1 MRPRKFSLSASA
13 RAAVFAALGL
23 SAFVAGTS
31 SALVAQQKSSAGT
44 FAFAENPA
52 NKKDGIFLLDGKPF
66 QIRGGEFHPQRVP
79 REYWDHRIKMCKAMG
94 LNTIAFYTMWND
106 FEQPDG
112 TFDFKTGS
120 RDIAAFLQLCKDN
133 GMWVLFRPGPYICG
147 EWDFGGLPA
156 YLLKDKDAKI
166 RTVKDKTF
174 MKAQERYLRAIAKVA
189 EPYLLKNGG
198 PILMTQIENEY
209 GSWFRKEPEYLRW
222 LKKFWTEQGFA
233 PLYMSDG
240 ATHHHLGGMI
250 YPDKD
255 ICVGLDPGL
264 NDNAWR
270 VANEK
275 NPGVPVFS
283 SETYP
288 GWLRRWGEGNWRPT
302 NLSGNIRWFM
312 KTGRSFSIF
321 PVHGGTNFGFTAG
334 ANNDPRT
341 GGDYHA
347 DLTSYDYGSPIDEQ
361 GRPTKEYHQYR
372 QIIADALKGKEELPP
387 IPAPIPVVEIADFT
401 PEFFA
406 NLRDGLRPL
415 GNGKKF
421 KTAPYF
427 EAFGQNQGLAFYRTT
442 VPAGPA
448 GTLDFDGIHDYAHV
462 YLDGKLIATVD
473 RRMKKAPVSV
483 PAREKAGTPL
493 EIMVE
498 GMGHINYDN
507 RGGSM
512 EKDRKGIVGAV
523 RLDGKPLGN
532 WVVAPKPLT
541 EASVAAAE
549 KSARDA
555 GALGGHFRGTFELSE
570 VGDTFLDMSQWGK
583 GVLYVNGH
591 NLGRY
596 WSRALDGRPV
606 GPQLRLF
613 CPAPFLKVG
622 KNQVDVVEFEQ
633 TEARPIRGC
642 KTRNFDMNDVKTEN
656 LNNQWD

>member
-1 MRPRKFSLSASA
+1 M
-13 RAAVFAALGL
+13 
-23 SAFVAGTS
+23 
-31 SALVAQQKSSAGT
+31 
-44 FAFAENPA
+44 
-52 NKKDGIFLLDGKPF
+52 
-66 QIRGGEFHPQRVP
+66 
-79 REYWDHRIKMCKAMG
+79 
-94 LNTIAFYTMWND
+94 
-106 FEQPDG
+106 
-112 TFDFKTGS
+112 
-120 RDIAAFLQLCKDN
+120 
-133 GMWVLFRPGPYICG
+133 
-147 EWDFGGLPA
+147 
-156 YLLKDKDAKI
+156 
-166 RTVKDKTF
+166 
-174 MKAQERYLRAIAKVA
+174 
-189 EPYLLKNGG
+189 
-198 PILMTQIENEY
+198 
-209 GSWFRKEPEYLRW
+209 
-222 LKKFWTEQGFA
+222 
-233 PLYMSDG
+233 
-240 ATHHHLGGMI
+240 
-250 YPDKD
+250 
-255 ICVGLDPGL
+255 
-264 NDNAWR
+264 
-270 VANEK
+270 
-275 NPGVPVFS
+275 
-283 SETYP
+283 
-288 GWLRRWGEGNWRPT
+288 
-302 NLSGNIRWFM
+302 
-312 KTGRSFSIF
+312 
-321 PVHGGTNFGFTAG
+321 
-334 ANNDPRT
+334 
-341 GGDYHA
+341 
-347 DLTSYDYGSPIDEQ
+347 TSYDYGSPIDEQ

-483 PAREKAGTPL
+483 PAREKARTPL

-633 TEARPIRGC
+633 IEARPIRGC